1 MVSFLNS
8 RKVEPMPTFTQLEYA
23 LAIDRERHFGKAAS
37 ACHVSQ
43 PSLSTL
49 ILKLESELGY
59 SLFDR
64 SKKPILPTE
73 DGEAFLKEAR
83 EIMKR
88 VESLGA
94 LRNEEGPKGTYR
106 LGIIPT
112 MAPSLIP
119 RIVLHVSKH
128 LPLVQFQI
136 LEMKTTDI
144 VRSLGRDEID
154 GGILA
159 TPLNEPGIF
168 ENPLFYEPF
177 LLFASSDS
185 PLKNK
190 TILKEEDLKGNQIWL
205 VGEGHCFRGQ
215 VLQICSQQAD
225 HVYSNIQLES
235 SGMATVLE
243 LVKATKGATLI
254 PYLTTL
260 GMPDEGLSTFAKPWP
275 AREVSLVTSRP
286 RYKAKIHESIMAAI
300 TESIPE
306 GLKSLKAKD
315 VHVIG
320 LSRT

>member
-1 MVSFLNS
+1 
-8 RKVEPMPTFTQLEYA
+8 MPSFTQLEYA
-23 LAIDRERHFGKAAS
+23 LALDRERHFGQAAK

-49 ILKLESELGY
+49 ILKLEAELGF

-73 DGEAFLKEAR
+73 EGEAFLREAR

-88 VESLGA
+88 VESLGS
-94 LRNEEGPKGTYR
+94 LKSEEGPKGTYR

-112 MAPSLIP
+112 MAPTLIP
-119 RIVLHVSKH
+119 KIVLYVSRH

-144 VRSLGRDEID
+144 VRALSRDEID

-177 LLFASSDS
+177 LLFASAES

-215 VLQICSQQAD
+215 VLQICSNQAD

-254 PYLTTL
+254 PYLNTL
-260 GMPDEGLSTFAKPWP
+260 GMPQDGLSTFAKPWP

-286 RYKAKIHESIMAAI
+286 RYKARIHDAIMAAV
-300 TESIPE
+300 TESIP
-306 GLKSLKAKD
+306 SAIQALKAKD

-320 LSRT
+320 LSRA